1 MQPLLQT
8 RRYRGTRN
16 LIQESD
22 APRGAVCLIV
32 VGNATPQD
40 LIGVL
45 AYQLARAALYK
56 ATSFPQARSASGL
69 L

>member
-1 MQPLLQT
+1 MQPLLRT
-8 RRYRGTRN
+8 RHRGTRN

-22 APRGAVCLIV
+22 VRREEAVCLIV